1 MRRKTIWSAIIVLL
15 ITALGLAG
23 CSGQAALPGAATDA
37 PEALPA
43 VQSDASVM
51 AEGKLVPV
59 QDAVLAYI
67 TGGVVDEVLVN
78 EGDAVLKD
86 QALVRLEGSE
96 SQAAAVAGAEL
107 ELLSAQQALTDLNDN
122 AALVRSQVIKELAD
136 AERELDKA
144 NDRQQS
150 KEYLRGDQEQID
162 IARANYVL
170 AEEAVE
176 DAEELYDQL
185 DDRPEDDPDRAAALS
200 NMAAKRQERDKALY
214 NLNYLAARPSELDVN
229 EIDARV
235 AVAQARVEDAKRRLA
250 LMENGPDKNQLALA
264 ESRVATAQSNL
275 AAARAALD
283 DMVLMA
289 PFAGTV
295 TSIEISKGEFASPGV
310 PALQIA
316 DFSTLLVETTD
327 LTELNV
333 DKIRMGQPAMVR
345 FDAIDDL
352 GIIGRVIKIK
362 PFGENRQ
369 GDVVYTVVLQLEQAD
384 PRLKWNMT
392 ASVTFLDENS
402 LEE

>member
-1 MRRKTIWSAIIVLL
+1 M
-15 ITALGLAG
+15 
-23 CSGQAALPGAATDA
+23 
-37 PEALPA
+37 
-43 VQSDASVM
+43 
-51 AEGKLVPV
+51 
-59 QDAVLAYI
+59 
-67 TGGVVDEVLVN
+67 
-78 EGDAVLKD
+78 
-86 QALVRLEGSE
+86 
-96 SQAAAVAGAEL
+96 
-107 ELLSAQQALTDLNDN
+107 ELLSAEQALSDLNDN
-122 AALVRSQVIKELAD
+122 AALARSQLQKELAE

-144 NDRQQS
+144 MDRMES

-185 DDRPEDDPDRAAALS
+185 DDRPEDDPNRAAALS

-214 NLNYLAARPSELDVN
+214 NLNYLAARPNELDVN

-235 AVAQARVEDAKRRLA
+235 AVAQARVADAKRRLA
-250 LMENGPDKNQLALA
+250 LMEDGPDKNQLVLA
-264 ESRVATAQSNL
+264 QARLSTAQANL
-275 AAARAALD
+275 DAARAALD
-283 DMVLMA
+283 DAMLQA
-289 PFAGTV
+289 PFDGVV
-295 TSIEISKGEFASPGV
+295 TSIEVNKGEFASPGV
-310 PALQIA
+310 PVVQLA

-333 DKIRMGQPAMVR
+333 DKIHIGQPAMIH

-369 GDVVYTVVLQLEQAD
+369 GDVVYTVVMQLEQAD

-392 ASVTFLDENS
+392 ASVTFLDDDS
-402 LEE
+402 LEK